1 MLRESLVTTP
11 SSNPEPRFYVSLWST
26 FLQVFTVEDAF
37 HRKIK

>member
-11 SSNPEPRFYVSLWST
+11 TDKPEPRFYASLWSA
-26 FLQVFTVEDAF
+26 FLQAFTVEDTF